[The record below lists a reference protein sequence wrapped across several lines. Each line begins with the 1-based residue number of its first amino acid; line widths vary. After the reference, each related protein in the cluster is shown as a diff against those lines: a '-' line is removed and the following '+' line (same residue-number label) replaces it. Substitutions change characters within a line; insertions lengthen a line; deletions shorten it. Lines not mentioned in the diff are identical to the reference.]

1 MLLQGATLQAICQY
15 LNLIQVQQ
23 WDSACG
29 KTTDAALALASSR
42 LLEQAQLLGRFFEGE
57 TV

>member
-15 LNLIQVQQ
+15 LNLIPVQK
-23 WDSACG
+23 WKSKWLG
-29 KTTDAALALASSR
+29 WASVR
-42 LLEQAQLLGRFFEGE
+42 PLEQAQLLGGFFEGE